1 MPDIHLNKKVTDV
14 KLTDITPYNGA
25 HDINPAVD
33 MLAESLQKYGFQQP
47 IVIDADKVIVA
58 GTGLYQAAKKI
69 GMEKVPCVVVDYLT
83 PDEVAQ
89 YRIADN
95 MTATFAN
102 WNEEKLKKEVSYLED
117 INELQ
122 FCFDEDL
129 EKMVTKQPVKI
140 TPLTIPTTAV
150 NIPNSRTVEKTRTD
164 EEKKFKDSL
173 TKLENSLEAKP
184 VEYFEYVCSKCG
196 KKVTVKLQ

>member
-1 MPDIHLNKKVTDV
+1 MPDIHLNKKVTEV
-14 KLTDITPYNGA
+14 KITDITPYNGA

-47 IVIDADKVIVA
+47 IVIDSNKVIVA
-58 GTGLYQAAKKI
+58 GAGLYQAAKKI

-95 MTATFAN
+95 MTATFAK

-129 EKMVTKQPVKI
+129 KKMVTAQPVKI
-140 TPLTIPTTAV
+140 TPPTTPTTAV
-150 NIPNSRTVEKTRTD
+150 NIPNSGTTEKPRTE
-164 EEKKFKDSL
+164 EEKKFKESINNIE
-173 TKLENSLEAKP
+173 KSMEAKP
-184 VEYFEYVCSKCG
+184 VEYFEYVCSNCG
-196 KKVTVKLQ
+196 KKVTVKI